1 MESTDDT
8 SEEKPLRDEDAD
20 VLYATVPADFPH
32 PVHLGSLPGAQ
43 PKFLMTKYRGRF
55 YSPGSSPPEL
65 FEAWRICEDLA
76 TQLAQKSLD
85 SKNGKRADMSELAI
99 LEQYLTRLIETKW
112 TTVPEARWTIR
123 RVAALLGWPTPA
135 SSLAPPINT

>member
-1 MESTDDT
+1 MESNESGEAESPWDNEAETLCAAI
-8 SEEKPLRDEDAD
+8 PM
-20 VLYATVPADFPH
+20 DFPR
-32 PVHLGSLPGAQ
+32 PAHLANLPGTQ
-43 PKFLMTKYRGRF
+43 PKLLMTEYKGRF

-65 FEAWRICEDLA
+65 FEAWRLCEDLA

-85 SKNGKRADMSELAI
+85 SKSGKRADMSELAI

-123 RVAALLGWPTPA
+123 RVAALLGWPTP
-135 SSLAPPINT
+135 SSSQVPPTTE

>member
-1 MESTDDT
+1 MENTDKSEAESLLDEEADT
-8 SEEKPLRDEDAD
+8 LGA
-20 VLYATVPADFPH
+20 AVPADFPR

-43 PKFLMTKYRGRF
+43 PKFLMTKYKGRF

-76 TQLAQKSLD
+76 IQLAQKSLE
-85 SKNGKRADMSELAI
+85 SKNGKRADMSECAI

-112 TTVPEARWTIR
+112 TTVPEAKWTIR
-123 RVAALLGWPTPA
+123 RVAALLGWPTP
-135 SSLAPPINT
+135 SSSQAPSNK